1 MANLDIA
8 IVCYTALGLVLGYV
22 RGMGAELRALAGWLI
37 AVYGAKGFAPLL
49 AQALPASLPVAWLM
63 PMAYVLLF
71 LGLRIG
77 YSFVAALLFSVLDQ
91 GVATGASRSLG
102 ALIGVARA
110 LFQMLVL
117 TLVFTW
123 LGLAATPTWKAS
135 HFMVLLE
142 QITQRVLG

>member
-1 MANLDIA
+1 M
-8 IVCYTALGLVLGYV
+8 
-22 RGMGAELRALAGWLI
+22 AGWLI

-49 AQALPASLPVAWLM
+49 AQALPASLPVAWLL

-77 YSFVAALLFSVLDQ
+77 YSFVAALLFRTASVLDQ